1 MTHLPD
7 GNRKVLEAAA
17 ALRLPTLINYS
28 SLNVSQSLFPPFE
41 LLAACFALLPTL
53 VGICSLTIIFPKV
66 MLAASG
72 RNIPG
77 PSLWAGQCL
86 LCIQGN
92 QTKGTSSVPRG
103 SVCDDSMRHYAAG
116 LALYSEFLYAAILL
130 YKHPPNTHTPQPM
143 SPPLCHHFLNCC
155 SLRRDQAEQPS
166 HPEQAPDPRSCV
178 LVPPMGWDPGDPG
191 SSREGLQFSAA
202 QTGV

>member
-1 MTHLPD
+1 MAPRPPYCLSDDAGGPRAPSVTHLPD
-7 GNRKVLEAAA
+7 GSRKVLEAAA

-130 YKHPPNTHTPQPM
+130 YKHPPNTHTHPKPM
-143 SPPLCHHFLNCC
+143 SPPLCHFAL
-155 SLRRDQAEQPS
+155 
-166 HPEQAPDPRSCV
+166 
-178 LVPPMGWDPGDPG
+178 
-191 SSREGLQFSAA
+191 
-202 QTGV
+202 